1 MTPKVEKAIQEIR
14 VAFRDNP
21 VVVEENPDGGAYV
34 IVQDVVLGYQY
45 NPSTSWIGFGIN
57 FQYPYSDVYPHYIES
72 GVKRADNSCHG
83 IGFSGPINWQGRS
96 VIQVS
101 RRSPNW
107 NPAQD
112 IAAEKL
118 AKVLDWI
125 NTR

>member
-1 MTPKVEKAIQEIR
+1 MTPKVKKAIEEIK
-14 VAFRDNP
+14 VTFPDNT
-21 VVVEENPDGGAYV
+21 VVVEENPDGGASV
-34 IVQDVVLGYQY
+34 IVQNVFLGNQY
-45 NPSTSWIGFGIN
+45 TPSTTWIGFGIN
-57 FQYPYSDVYPHYIES
+57 FQYPYSDVYPHYLDS
-72 GVKRADNSCHG
+72 NVKRTDNSNLG
-83 IGFSGPINWQGRS
+83 AGFSGPITWQGRS

-107 NPAQD
+107 KPDED